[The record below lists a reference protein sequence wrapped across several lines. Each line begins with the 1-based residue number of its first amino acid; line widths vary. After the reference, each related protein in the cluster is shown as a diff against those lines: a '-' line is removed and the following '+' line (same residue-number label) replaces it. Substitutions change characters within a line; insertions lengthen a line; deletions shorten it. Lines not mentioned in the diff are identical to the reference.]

1 MKIKNRLWAV
11 GWISFL
17 IGTGFASKDIKPV
30 VVEEFS
36 WFTIITTIM
45 MFIITMVI
53 GYIAGIETMKEDN

>member
-17 IGTGFASKDIKPV
+17 IGIGFASKDIKPV